1 MSTTLL
7 TDAIRDIPDFP
18 KPGIVFKDITP
29 ILQNPKAYRT
39 FIDLL
44 VAEYKDKQLDAIVAV
59 DARGFLFGGALA
71 YQIGVSLVP
80 VRKKGKLPFNTHEI
94 SYELEYGTA
103 TLEIHA
109 DAFSSGDR
117 VLIIDDLLATG
128 GTVEATIRLCK
139 TLGAEVV
146 GCAFLLE
153 LSFLGGRNRLDGVP
167 VFVPIVV

>member
-1 MSTTLL
+1 MNSQLL

-18 KPGIVFKDITP
+18 KPGIVFKHITP
-29 ILQNPKAYRT
+29 ILQDPVAYRT

-44 VAEYKDKQLDAIVAV
+44 IAEYQDKELDAIVAV

-71 YQIGVSLVP
+71 YALGVSLVP

-94 SYELEYGTA
+94 SYDLEYGNA

-109 DAFSSGDR
+109 DALSTGDR
-117 VLIIDDLLATG
+117 VLILDDLLATG
-128 GTVEATIRLCK
+128 GTVEATIQLCK

-146 GCAFLLE
+146 GCAFLME
-153 LSFLGGRNRLDGVP
+153 LSFLGGRERLGNVP
-167 VFVPIVV
+167 VFVPVVV